1 MGDSTVYPF
10 ESVIEDNTSLEGS
23 KQYRDRTQNVD
34 QMKKALEQ
42 EKRDKELF
50 SKLRKLEDLNI
61 QAE

>member
-1 MGDSTVYPF
+1 
-10 ESVIEDNTSLEGS
+10 
-23 KQYRDRTQNVD
+23 
-34 QMKKALEQ
+34 MKKALEQ